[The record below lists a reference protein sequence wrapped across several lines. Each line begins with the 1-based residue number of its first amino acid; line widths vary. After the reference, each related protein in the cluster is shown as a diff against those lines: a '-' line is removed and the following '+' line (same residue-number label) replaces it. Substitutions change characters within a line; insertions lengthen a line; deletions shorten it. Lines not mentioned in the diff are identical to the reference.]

1 MKYGIEM
8 VLQTRILK
16 LDMNTDGTIAIIF
29 TNLTSDLKMT
39 LTLIYESH
47 SHIC

>member
-29 TNLTSDLKMT
+29 MNLTSDFKNDLD
-39 LTLIYESH
+39 LDI
-47 SHIC
+47 